1 MKQHILEHW
10 IKLAQEI
17 QEGLEMEWKD
27 NQIIQADVDIL
38 DATYHIKQVR
48 NSLVNLNSLKQH
60 YSDLNT

>member
-17 QEGLEMEWKD
+17 QEGVKSSQYTDDDWLLWRSRD
-27 NQIIQADVDIL
+27 CLTNLHGLII
-38 DATYHIKQVR
+38 
-48 NSLVNLNSLKQH
+48 SLNAIKQH